1 VKARE
6 IRDYLCSLDTGWVD
20 WENTADVFLAGDPDR
35 EITGIAVAWMGYR
48 WALERALDLGCDLF
62 ITHEPIY
69 YSGRD
74 DDPRMRAFPAARAK
88 EDWLRDTG
96 LTVLR
101 CHDVWDQLPGI
112 GIPDSWGRLLGFD
125 SPIAGEGYYRVY
137 DVSGRDALSIARQV
151 AAAVEP
157 LGQEAVELT
166 GPADAPVSRLAIGT
180 GAITPFTRF
189 RELYNADIAV
199 CTDDSFTYWR
209 EGALAADSEIPVVVV
224 NHAVSEIYGMQCLAE
239 HLCDRF
245 PRVLVRYIPQ
255 RCTFRL
261 VRA

>member
-1 VKARE
+1 VYARQ
-6 IRDYLCSLDTGWVD
+6 IRDYLRSLDAGWVD
-20 WENTADVFLAGDPDR
+20 WDNTTDVFLAGDPDR
-35 EITGIAVAWMGYR
+35 EVTGIAVAWMGYR
-48 WALERALDLGCDLF
+48 WALERAVSLDCNLF

-74 DDPRMRAFPAARAK
+74 DDPRMRSFAAGRAK
-88 EDWLRDTG
+88 EEWLRQSG

-101 CHDVWDQLPGI
+101 CHDLWDQLPEI
-112 GIPDSWGRLLGFD
+112 GIPDSWGRLLGFEQ
-125 SPIAGEGYYRVY
+125 PVAGEGYYRVY

-166 GPADAPVSRLAIGT
+166 GPEDAAVSRLAIGT

-189 RELYNADIAV
+189 LELYDADIAI

-209 EGALAADSEIPVVVV
+209 EGALAADSQIPVVVV
-224 NHAVSEIYGMQCLAE
+224 NHAVSEIFGMQLLAE
-239 HLCDRF
+239 HLCERF
-245 PRVLVRYIPQ
+245 PHVPVRYIPQ
-255 RCTFRL
+255 RCMFRL
-261 VRA
+261 VSA